1 MSLGDERL
9 VFDLE
14 PWIAQ
19 LLVSVLTIVTTIT
32 IAIRNNQRNDEGK
45 DQKMLDKI
53 GDLKSAVL
61 LGNQDSAATRK
72 EVSELKTDIKAHAIQ
87 LTQQAVR
94 LENVEATARDALSA
108 TRELQHRL
116 DIMQEPDERVG
127 GSD

>member
-32 IAIRNNQRNDEGK
+32 IAIRNNQRGDEDK

-72 EVSELKTDIKAHAIQ
+72 EVSELKTDIKAHSIQ

-94 LENVEATARDALSA
+94 LDNVEATAREAITA

-116 DIMQEPDERVG
+116 DVMQEPDERVG

>member
-1 MSLGDERL
+1 M

-32 IAIRNNQRNDEGK
+32 IAIRNNQRGDEDK

-72 EVSELKTDIKAHAIQ
+72 EVSELKTDIKAHSIQ

-94 LENVEATARDALSA
+94 LDNVEATAREAITA

-116 DIMQEPDERVG
+116 DVMQEPDERVG

>member
-1 MSLGDERL
+1 M
-9 VFDLE
+9 E

-32 IAIRNNQRNDEGK
+32 IAIRNNQRGDEDK

-72 EVSELKTDIKAHAIQ
+72 EVSELKTDIKAHSIQ

-94 LENVEATARDALSA
+94 LDNVEATAREAITA

-116 DIMQEPDERVG
+116 DVMQEPDERVG

>member
-1 MSLGDERL
+1 MLLGYERL
-9 VFDLE
+9 VSDLE
-14 PWIAQ
+14 PWVAQ
-19 LLVSVLTIVTTIT
+19 LLVSVLTIVATIT
-32 IAIRNNQRNDEGK
+32 IAIRNNQRSNEGK
-45 DQKMLDKI
+45 TEQMLDKI
-53 GDLKSAVL
+53 SDLKASVL

-127 GSD
+127 GRD

>member
-72 EVSELKTDIKAHAIQ
+72 EVSELKTDIKAHSIQ

-94 LENVEATARDALSA
+94 LDNVEATAREAITA

-116 DIMQEPDERVG
+116 DVMQEPDEGVG